1 MSGSQISTLKR
12 VLLEEAEAIR
22 FLAENFD
29 ENVSVALNW
38 IINCHG
44 RVITCGVGKSGH
56 VAKKTAGTLSSTG
69 TPSAFM
75 HAAEALHGDLGM
87 VTKDD
92 VVLAY
97 SHSGETDEIVR
108 LFPSLNVIGAKT
120 ILMTGR
126 KDSSA
131 ARLADLVLDTK
142 VHKEAC
148 SINLAPTTSTTVML
162 ALSDGLAVAAMEL
175 RQFNKEQ
182 FAVFHPNG
190 ALGKRLLL
198 TVKGVMRQG
207 EDLPLVDIGTTILDV
222 LAKITKASAG
232 AACVINDAGI
242 MIGMI
247 TDGDIRRYLLA
258 HGSALQGTA
267 GDVMSTKFSSLNT
280 DMLAVEALE
289 FFQNHEKQ
297 IGEVPVLDEQGKPIG
312 LLMLKDILRSGI
324 V

>member
-1 MSGSQISTLKR
+1 MSDSQISTLKR
-12 VLLEEAEAIR
+12 VLLEEAEAIS

-56 VAKKTAGTLSSTG
+56 IAKKTAGTLSSTG

-207 EDLPLVDIGTTILDV
+207 EDLPIVTIGTTILDV